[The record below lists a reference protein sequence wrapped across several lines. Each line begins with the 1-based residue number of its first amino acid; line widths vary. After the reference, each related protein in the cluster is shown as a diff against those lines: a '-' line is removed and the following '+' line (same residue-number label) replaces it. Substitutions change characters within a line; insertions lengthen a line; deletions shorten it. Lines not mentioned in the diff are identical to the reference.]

1 MTDMQITATLADHH
15 LPPAERPLCYGG
27 FWLRFWAY
35 CLDVIVVSSLN
46 RLIVWPLFRL
56 FDWPLAQ
63 DGLFAPATVAAA
75 VVFYAYF
82 VLMTKAFGQTLGKMV
97 FGLKV
102 VDERGEPL
110 TWLTVLFREV
120 VGKFIAK
127 KLLFIGFLFVAFSE
141 KKKGMHDQF
150 ADTIVVRE

>member
-1 MTDMQITATLADHH
+1 MTDTQAMA
-15 LPPAERPLCYGG
+15 PPAPEHRLPVEAAPRYGG

-35 CLDVIVVSSLN
+35 LLDVIVVSSIN
-46 RLIVWPLFRL
+46 RLVVWPLFRL
-56 FDWPLAQ
+56 FDWPLAR
-63 DGLFAPATVAAA
+63 DHWFAPAAVAAA
-75 VVFYAYF
+75 AVFYAYF

-102 VDERGEPL
+102 VDERGVPL

-120 VGKFIAK
+120 IGKFIAK

-150 ADTIVVRE
+150 ADTIVIRD

>member
-1 MTDMQITATLADHH
+1 MEDMQTAASTASIPDAAVDSA
-15 LPPAERPLCYGG
+15 PRYGG

-35 CLDVIVVSSLN
+35 LLDVVVVSSVN
-46 RLIVWPLFRL
+46 RLIVWPLFRWL
-56 FDWPLAQ
+56 DLPLERE
-63 DGLFAPATVAAA
+63 DMFAPASVAAA

-102 VDERGEPL
+102 VDERGVPL

-120 VGKFIAK
+120 IGKFISK
-127 KLLFIGFLFVAFSE
+127 TLLFVGFLFVAFSE

-150 ADTIVVRE
+150 ADTIVIRD

>member
-1 MTDMQITATLADHH
+1 MTDTQAMAPSAAESLPVETA
-15 LPPAERPLCYGG
+15 PRYGG
-27 FWLRFWAY
+27 VWLRFWAY
-35 CLDVIVVSSLN
+35 LLDIIVVSSIN

-56 FDWPLAQ
+56 FDWPLER
-63 DGLFAPATVAAA
+63 DHLFAPAAVVAAII
-75 VVFYAYF
+75 FYAYF
-82 VLMTKAFGQTLGKMV
+82 VLMTKTFGQTLGKMV

-102 VDERGEPL
+102 VDERGVPL

-120 VGKFIAK
+120 VGKFISK

-150 ADTIVVRE
+150 ADTIVIRD

>member
-1 MTDMQITATLADHH
+1 M
-15 LPPAERPLCYGG
+15 
-27 FWLRFWAY
+27 
-35 CLDVIVVSSLN
+35 
-46 RLIVWPLFRL
+46 
-56 FDWPLAQ
+56 
-63 DGLFAPATVAAA
+63 FAPATVAAA
-75 VVFYAYF
+75 VVFYTYF

-127 KLLFIGFLFVAFSE
+127 KLLFIGF
-141 KKKGMHDQF
+141 
-150 ADTIVVRE
+150 

>member
-1 MTDMQITATLADHH
+1 MEDTQSMALPASICDAAD
-15 LPPAERPLCYGG
+15 PAPRYGG

-46 RLIVWPLFRL
+46 RLVVWPLFRL
-56 FDWPLAQ
+56 FDWPLER
-63 DGLFAPATVAAA
+63 DGLFAPASVAAA

-82 VLMTKAFGQTLGKMV
+82 VLMTKAFGQTFGKMV

-120 VGKFIAK
+120 IGKFISK
-127 KLLFIGFLFVAFSE
+127 TLLFVGFLFVAFSE

-150 ADTIVVRE
+150 ADTIVIRE

>member
-1 MTDMQITATLADHH
+1 MA
-15 LPPAERPLCYGG
+15 PPMDERRLSVEAAPRYGG

-35 CLDVIVVSSLN
+35 LLDIVVVSSIN

-56 FDWPLAQ
+56 FEWPLEREH
-63 DGLFAPATVAAA
+63 LFAPAAVAAA

-102 VDERGEPL
+102 VDEQGEPL

-150 ADTIVVRE
+150 ADTIVIRD

>member
-1 MTDMQITATLADHH
+1 MEDTQSMA
-15 LPPAERPLCYGG
+15 LPASICDAAAPAPRYGG

-35 CLDVIVVSSLN
+35 SLDVIVVSSLN
-46 RLIVWPLFRL
+46 RLVVWPLFRL
-56 FDWPLAQ
+56 FDWPLER
-63 DGLFAPATVAAA
+63 DGLFAPASVAAA

-102 VDERGEPL
+102 VDEQGGPL

-120 VGKFIAK
+120 IGKFISK
-127 KLLFIGFLFVAFSE
+127 TLLFVGFLFVAFSE

-150 ADTIVVRE
+150 ADTIVIRE

>member
-1 MTDMQITATLADHH
+1 M
-15 LPPAERPLCYGG
+15 
-27 FWLRFWAY
+27 
-35 CLDVIVVSSLN
+35 
-46 RLIVWPLFRL
+46 
-56 FDWPLAQ
+56 
-63 DGLFAPATVAAA
+63 FAPAAVAAA

-127 KLLFIGFLFVAFSE
+127 NCCSSVFVCCVFRKE
-141 KKKGMHDQF
+141 KGMHDQF